1 MKALRI
7 VEPGRAEV
15 ALLAEPAAPGP
26 GEVVLRIARIGL
38 CGTDLSTYRGK
49 NPLVSYPRIP
59 GHEISGVVEAVGV
72 GAAGDLRI
80 GAPAF
85 VVPYQACGACPSCRR
100 GRRNACRNNQ
110 TLGVHKDGAACE
122 RFVLSAEHVLTHPAL
137 SLPQMA
143 LVEPLTIGMH
153 AVERGRVAAT
163 DTVAVLGSGVVGLGA
178 ITGAARR
185 GARVVVVDVDD
196 RKLEVARR
204 AGAGEVVNSAATDA
218 VAALRDLTGG
228 DGPDVVIEAVGLP
241 ATYRL
246 AVEAVA
252 YTGRVVFVGYAA
264 EDVAFTTKLF
274 VLKELDLLGSRNATP
289 DDLRAV
295 ADLMAKGA
303 FPTETLV
310 SHVVSLDEAPLA
322 LARWSAEPGGVTK
335 IQLDLSP
342 PGPFDGSERI
352 THLEVMRRRE

>member
-15 ALLAEPAAPGP
+15 FALAEPAAPGP
-26 GEVVLRIARIGL
+26 GEVRLRIARIGL
-38 CGTDLSTYRGK
+38 CGTDLSTFRGK

-59 GHEISGVVEAVGV
+59 GHEISGVVEALGPGVSGGLQVGTPV
-72 GAAGDLRI
+72 
-80 GAPAF
+80 F

-100 GRRNACRNNQ
+100 RRFNACRDNQ
-110 TLGVHKDGAACE
+110 TLGVQKDGAARE
-122 RFVLSAEHVLTHPAL
+122 RFVLPADRVLTHPDL
-137 SLPQMA
+137 SLAEMA
-143 LVEPLTIGMH
+143 LVEPLTIGVH
-153 AVERGRVAAT
+153 AVERGRVTAS
-163 DTVAVLGSGVVGLGA
+163 DTVVVMGSGVVGLGA
-178 ITGAARR
+178 IAGTARR
-185 GARVVVVDVDD
+185 GARVIVVDVDD

-204 AGAGEVVNSAATDA
+204 AGATEVVNSTAIDA
-218 VAALRDLTGG
+218 LGALRDLTSG

-264 EDVAFTTKLF
+264 EDIAFTTKLF

-295 ADLMAKGA
+295 AEMMAAGA
-303 FPTETLV
+303 FPKDTLV
-310 SHVVSLDEAPLA
+310 SHVVSLDEAPEA
-322 LARWSAEPGGVTK
+322 LGRWSAEPGGVTK
-335 IQLDLSP
+335 IHVDLSQLSAPGGP
-342 PGPFDGSERI
+342 P
-352 THLEVMRRRE
+352 